1 MNLLVMK
8 CLALNVFLVSLSYIQ
23 WIVCSMTAICSLGGS
38 VSTNKA
44 DEFMKRKNVLEQ
56 FTV

>member
-1 MNLLVMK
+1 MK
-8 CLALNVFLVSLSYIQ
+8 KIKERGNEFVSNEVSRIERL
-23 WIVCSMTAICSLGGS
+23 LGGS